1 MAVEIVVAI
10 PMVAMMVVRMVS
22 VSVDEL
28 DATMLVGG
36 WRVDEA
42 EPMDGGSEVASEAW
56 VLSCPSLHRSAYPH
70 PPRHPS
76 AEGSAVA

>member
-1 MAVEIVVAI
+1 MAAEIAVAI
-10 PMVAMMVVRMVS
+10 PMVAMMVVRMAETVRMVT

-42 EPMDGGSEVASEAW
+42 EPMDGGSEVASEA
-56 VLSCPSLHRSAYPH
+56 
-70 PPRHPS
+70 
-76 AEGSAVA
+76 